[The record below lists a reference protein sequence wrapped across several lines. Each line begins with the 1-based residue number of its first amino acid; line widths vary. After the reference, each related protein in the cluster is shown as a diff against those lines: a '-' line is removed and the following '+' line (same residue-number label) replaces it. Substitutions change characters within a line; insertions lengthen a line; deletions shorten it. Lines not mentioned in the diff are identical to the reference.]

1 MSDKGVKKRRI
12 KITLE
17 APDATEVLLLGD
29 FNQWNPKA
37 HRMRQEYNGTWSK
50 ILMLPS
56 GRYEYKFLVDGE
68 WQEDPEASLR
78 NVNCF
83 GSHNSVLIVS

>member
-1 MSDKGVKKRRI
+1 MTEKTKKHRV

-17 APDATEVLLLGD
+17 APDATEVFLLGD
-29 FNQWNPKA
+29 FNKWSPKT

-50 ILMLPS
+50 ILMLPA

-68 WQEDPEASLR
+68 WQEDPEASLAC
-78 NVNCF
+78 VNCF
-83 GSHNSVLIVS
+83 GSRNSVMLVS